1 MAITSNTMVRNI
13 SPENVKLLKKLSNIF
28 DIKTTT
34 GVLLRLIP
42 EYFRH
47 QEAIKLLKQKN
58 NKLERELSEARAELK
73 SLKGDIKFF
82 FEIQEEAQKQKENLL
97 SAV

>member
-1 MAITSNTMVRNI
+1 MAITSNPTVRNI
-13 SPENVKLLKKLSNIF
+13 TPENVKLLKKLSNIF

-42 EYFRH
+42 EYFRN

-58 NKLERELSEARAELK
+58 NKLERELNEAKAELK
-73 SLKGDIKFF
+73 TLKGSVKTF
-82 FEIQEEAQKQKENLL
+82 FEMQQETQKHKESLL
-97 SAV
+97 AAV